1 MIREWKE
8 NNVIS
13 ERGCYEETWSL
24 RILCLPGHKQRTEG
38 KELFTVSEDCRTR
51 SSGLKPKERKV
62 VGVNIYVCMNIKGNE
77 QGETLR
83 KMKDIILYML
93 KGRMYTN

>member
-1 MIREWKE
+1 MLFQKE
-8 NNVIS
+8 GAM
-13 ERGCYEETWSL
+13 RRPGH

-77 QGETLR
+77 QGGDF
-83 KMKDIILYML
+83 KKDERYYTVYV
-93 KGRMYTN
+93 KG